1 MQELYSLDL
10 QVEYSR
16 RYTRFVFNLSITKG
30 ASMERIGGETM
41 VLYADLKE
49 RLDIFEAM
57 RSLGVVQGN

>member
-1 MQELYSLDL
+1 
-10 QVEYSR
+10 
-16 RYTRFVFNLSITKG
+16 
-30 ASMERIGGETM
+30 MERIGGETM